1 MKKTIIKV
9 VALAMIAVMACMLLV
24 ACAPASDPDKAIEA
38 LKDNGYAAAEDKLLI
53 PGALKLLGVKD
64 IDCVVAG
71 TKEGE
76 AITIIYFADKD
87 AAEAAWEK
95 VSEYAEDQKDDESD
109 WVVDKS
115 GAMIYFGT
123 KQAVK
128 DAR

>member
-1 MKKTIIKV
+1 MKNTIIKI
-9 VALAMIAVMACMLLV
+9 VALALIAVMACVLLV

-38 LKDNGYAAAEDKLLI
+38 LKDNGYDAAEDKLLI

-76 AITIIYFADKD
+76 AITIIYFADK
-87 AAEAAWEK
+87 
-95 VSEYAEDQKDDESD
+95 VSEYAEDQNDDESD